1 MSDSATD
8 LLTQCPHC
16 HTPFRVTA
24 KQLETADGLV
34 RCGACL
40 GLFSGSLN
48 LIRVKPEPR
57 EEDDAD
63 PFFDDDISLGDLDL
77 DAPSDSDEGFS
88 ADPRERPARDSR
100 PEEEDFVPYE
110 EYQEAADLFD
120 GLEDEEDDE
129 ADDGDEQDEFDDDG
143 MEPGDED
150 WEDEEDWD
158 EEDEGEELE
167 PAEDEFDPG
176 DLVDLEDEELEYEY
190 SRTVV
195 GEEMYAIPPDE
206 LPDDLDPAAADDEAA
221 DEASGSRWAAL
232 TGRARE
238 KSRLRSML
246 GSLQDDEGLEPLD
259 DADLELLDEDPV
271 LLDAARAERRR
282 RLEQLGLGLAA
293 IILLLGLVLQFI
305 NAHLEALNQR
315 ASFAPFRPL
324 VCRLLDCP
332 VPPGS
337 AHFGSLYS
345 QELLIRTH
353 PRVPDALEVSFLFR
367 NDANAA
373 QPFPGLELSFRDLNN
388 ALLANRLF
396 RPAEY
401 LPPELRPL
409 GLMPPNSSV
418 QILLELADPGPAA
431 VNYTMAFREL

>member
-1 MSDSATD
+1 
-8 LLTQCPHC
+8 
-16 HTPFRVTA
+16 RVTA

-40 GLFSGSLN
+40 SLFSGSLN

-167 PAEDEFDPG
+167 PAE
-176 DLVDLEDEELEYEY
+176 
-190 SRTVV
+190 
-195 GEEMYAIPPDE
+195 
-206 LPDDLDPAAADDEAA
+206 
-221 DEASGSRWAAL
+221 
-232 TGRARE
+232 
-238 KSRLRSML
+238 
-246 GSLQDDEGLEPLD
+246 
-259 DADLELLDEDPV
+259 
-271 LLDAARAERRR
+271 
-282 RLEQLGLGLAA
+282 
-293 IILLLGLVLQFI
+293 
-305 NAHLEALNQR
+305 
-315 ASFAPFRPL
+315 
-324 VCRLLDCP
+324 
-332 VPPGS
+332 
-337 AHFGSLYS
+337 
-345 QELLIRTH
+345 
-353 PRVPDALEVSFLFR
+353 
-367 NDANAA
+367 
-373 QPFPGLELSFRDLNN
+373 
-388 ALLANRLF
+388 
-396 RPAEY
+396 
-401 LPPELRPL
+401 
-409 GLMPPNSSV
+409 
-418 QILLELADPGPAA
+418 
-431 VNYTMAFREL
+431 